1 MGDVPDPTATVDGR
15 RARRERNRTAVIDAM
30 FELIGEGHAPPPA
43 DALAERAGVSVSS
56 VFRYFDNLDDLLQQ
70 TLSNYF
76 ERFARLFVVPPVPDG
91 DLDDRIA
98 ALVRARLDLYEA
110 TGPIARVARIR
121 AADQPRVAGAL
132 TETRRTL
139 ERQVREHFQTDLAR
153 WAGTDADD
161 RVALV
166 DCLTA
171 FESWDLLT
179 GTHGRSRRLVER
191 AWTTGLRDL
200 LAGS

>member
-1 MGDVPDPTATVDGR
+1 MPDPTAIVDGR

-30 FELIGEGHAPPPA
+30 FELIVEGHVPPSA
-43 DALAERAGVSVSS
+43 EALAERAGVSVSS
-56 VFRYFDNLDDLLQQ
+56 IFRYFDNLDDLLQQ
-70 TLSNYF
+70 TVSNYF
-76 ERFARLFVVPPVPDG
+76 GRFAGLFVVPAVSGG

-121 AADQPRVAGAL
+121 AADQPQIATVLA
-132 TETRRTL
+132 ETRRTL
-139 ERQVREHFQTDLAR
+139 EAQVREHFAADLRGRAR
-153 WAGTDADD
+153 GDADD

-179 GTHGRSRRLVER
+179 STHGRSRRLVER
-191 AWTTGLRDL
+191 AWTSGLHDL
-200 LAGS
+200 LARS